1 MAGITSDQVAA
12 WLRLGDGQD
21 RDLLD
26 AVTAAVNAW
35 VAALPHWSTVTD
47 PWPPD
52 LTQGAV
58 MLAARLYRRRNT
70 PAGIESM
77 PDGAVYLPQ
86 RDGDVDPLL
95 KIGRYAPPRVG

>member
-1 MAGITSDQVAA
+1 
-12 WLRLGDGQD
+12 
-21 RDLLD
+21 
-26 AVTAAVNAW
+26 
-35 VAALPHWSTVTD
+35 
-47 PWPPD
+47 
-52 LTQGAV
+52 

>member
-1 MAGITSDQVAA
+1 MITPEQVAA
-12 WLRLGDGQD
+12 WLRLPDGAD
-21 RDLLD
+21 ADLLGQVTD
-26 AVTAAVNAW
+26 ATNVWIAG
-35 VAALPHWSTVTD
+35 LPHWQAGTE
-47 PWPPD
+47 PWPAD

-77 PDGAVYLPQ
+77 PDGAVYLPK